1 MTWLLTQSRTDFVAA
16 ADQYMRA
23 DPVRNT
29 VPLTVLEALRQGGL
43 STFGDGAPVFG
54 WHESASGE
62 TDGAFLQTPP
72 FPVLV
77 AGLPP
82 GSSEALVQLL
92 AGRKPTGAN
101 LPEPDAGKFSA
112 AWRSVTGGSTSVGVR
127 MRLFQLGQ
135 LCQPSPGPPG
145 TARIADRSDFDLLV
159 RWNGEFVAET
169 GSGAEDAARTV
180 TDRLSYGGI
189 TVWQDGGHPV
199 ATASVTRHVAGVCRV
214 SSVYTPPEHRKH
226 GYGGA
231 IAAAVS
237 QQAQSDGAAA
247 VVLYTDVANP
257 TTNAL
262 YQRLGY
268 QPVADR
274 IAVNL
279 L

>member
-43 STFGDGAPVFG
+43 STFGDGSPVFG
-54 WHESASGE
+54 WHESASGD

-101 LPEPDAGKFSA
+101 LPEEDAPRFSA
-112 AWRSVTGGSTSVGVR
+112 AWAIVTGGRTSVGIR

-135 LCQPSPGPPG
+135 LVRPSPGPPG
-145 TARIADRSDFDLLV
+145 AARAADQSDFDLLV
-159 RWNGEFVAET
+159 RWNAEFVAET
-169 GSGAEDAARTV
+169 GSGSEDAARTV

-189 TVWQDGGHPV
+189 TVWQDGGRPV

-214 SSVYTPPEHRKH
+214 SSVYTAPEHRKH
-226 GYGGA
+226 GYGGG
-231 IAAAVS
+231 ITAAVS
-237 QQAQSDGAAA
+237 QQALDDGAAA
-247 VVLYTDVANP
+247 VVLYTDLANP
-257 TTNAL
+257 TSNAL
-262 YQRLGY
+262 YQRLGFR
-268 QPVADR
+268 PVAGR
-274 IAVNL
+274 VAVNL